1 MSRKPQLI
9 YTLAVLE
16 KYQETKQALDNVQ
29 QKPPKIVYNNMN
41 KMLQESMLL
50 GSTRFGIN
58 FIF

>member
-1 MSRKPQLI
+1 MARKPQLI

-16 KYQETKQALDNVQ
+16 KYQETKVALANVQ
-29 QKPPKIVYNNMN
+29 HKPPRIVYNNLN

-50 GSTRFGIN
+50 GSTKFGIN